1 MAVADQPD
9 AVGSAPGS
17 VPESTPPPAAPDPGP
32 VAEPDPAAVA
42 VLDRA
47 AGELGRATDQE
58 PSAGLVPAVMHS
70 VWAELRPGQLL
81 ELPGSDGRL
90 LVGAAAVATAITGR
104 LDDLADLVV
113 RRCTVESADPG
124 PGSGPVAPGAGA
136 AAVRVTLTA
145 AVAYGADTGELADE
159 VRTTVATAARELF
172 GLTVDRV
179 DLVVEDVFVAGGAP

>member
-9 AVGSAPGS
+9 AVGSATGS
-17 VPESTPPPAAPDPGP
+17 VPESTPPPDGAVAGP
-32 VAEPDPAAVA
+32 PAEPDPAAAA

-81 ELPGSDGRL
+81 ELPGSEGHL

-113 RRCTVESADPG
+113 RRCTVEPADLEHE
-124 PGSGPVAPGAGA
+124 AGVG
-136 AAVRVTLTA
+136 AVRVTLTA
-145 AVAYGADTGELADE
+145 AVAYGADTGQLAGE
-159 VRTTVATAARELF
+159 VRAAVTAAVRDLF
-172 GLTVDRV
+172 GLPVERV
-179 DLVVEDVFVAGGAP
+179 DLVIEDVFVPGGSR